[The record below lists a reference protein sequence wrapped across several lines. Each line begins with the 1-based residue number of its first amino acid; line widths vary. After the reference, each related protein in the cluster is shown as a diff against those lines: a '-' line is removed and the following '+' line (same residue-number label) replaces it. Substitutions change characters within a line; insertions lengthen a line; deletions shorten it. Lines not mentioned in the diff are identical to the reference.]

1 MKVKIGRILFLA
13 IIFIAFTKLYSMA
26 AIHST
31 DPTAS
36 TDSTVSITIVS
47 TEEVDNYNVS
57 IKDSGGLSFQG
68 ISSNPGAIIN
78 GSMVGYM
85 SLTDKVSTL
94 ATYTFK
100 TPSTPGRYIV
110 KFDINGT
117 ANNSIVTVTG
127 KENES
132 NQAQNNDNNQS
143 NEESSNQGNIQQQS
157 NEQEQAQSQETPVQ
171 QEPAPQT
178 EEPQNPAETNK
189 SSNANLSNL
198 GIREHDFKGFR
209 SWQTVYNTTVPNE
222 AEKITVYA
230 TLAKDSPKAKII
242 SGTGSQNLNVGNNE
256 IKVVVKAEDGTEKV
270 YTINV
275 TREEKK
281 EEEAQPKNEVAEET
295 TTENEEENQKKSD
308 LVKLEIEGQ
317 KLTPSFSAD
326 VYEYKLS
333 VSKDVES
340 LNVITEGANENIN
353 IEVAG
358 NKELKEGENVITI
371 LVYNNE
377 TKQNSTYQILV
388 NKASAEATGTE
399 NVNPILNSTIKKA
412 KRNRYIVI
420 GIGVFILVGI
430 IVFIIVKN
438 RNQDEDDEE
447 YDEDEDNN
455 ETNHDEKINLSEE
468 EGLFRR
474 VNREDF
480 KLESKTSQKS
490 INNENQ
496 DKITSKANF
505 EKNQNDL
512 EDRDMR
518 RKGKHF

>member
-1 MKVKIGRILFLA
+1 MKVKIVRILFLV

-36 TDSTVSITIVS
+36 TDSIVSITLVS

-132 NQAQNNDNNQS
+132 SQAQNNDNNQS
-143 NEESSNQGNIQQQS
+143 NEESSNQENTQQQS

-178 EEPQNPAETNK
+178 EEPQTPVETNK

-198 GIREHDFKGFR
+198 GIRPNDFKGFKPGTLDY
-209 SWQTVYNTTVPNE
+209 SVNVPNDV
-222 AEKITVYA
+222 EKINVYA
-230 TLAKDSPKAKII
+230 TAQDKNAKIV
-242 SGTGSQNLNVGNNE
+242 SGTGSQNLNVGNNA
-256 IKVVVKAEDGTEKV
+256 IKVVVKAEDGTEKT

-281 EEEAQPKNEVAEET
+281 EEEAQPANEVAEET
-295 TTENEEENQKKSD
+295 TTENAEENQGKSD

-317 KLTPSFSAD
+317 KFTPSFSAD
-326 VYEYKLS
+326 VYEYKLN

-358 NKELKEGENVITI
+358 NKEIKEGENLITI
-371 LVYNNE
+371 LVFNNE
-377 TKQNSTYQILV
+377 TKQNSTYQIIV

-490 INNENQ
+490 INNENRE
-496 DKITSKANF
+496 KIISKANF

-512 EDRDMR
+512 EDMDIK